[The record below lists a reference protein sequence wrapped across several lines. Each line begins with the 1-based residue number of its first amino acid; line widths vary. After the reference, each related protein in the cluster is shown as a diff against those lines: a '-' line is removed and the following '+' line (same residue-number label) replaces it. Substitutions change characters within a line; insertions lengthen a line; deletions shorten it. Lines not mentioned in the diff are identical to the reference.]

1 MKRRRGRFA
10 MQTLGQ
16 ISNFLTD
23 NFVDGQ
29 LDHQRVSVVLSTD
42 LPRIINELS
51 DTVTALENCWKLRS
65 DYIEQK
71 SILNDE
77 LANTQQE
84 KLLSLLAIASSED
97 PLVRAY
103 NIDFTSDDVKEKVNQ
118 VKLKL
123 SGNYSNLKLVTALEK
138 CKGDLQSVAQQVR
151 LMIGGDIRYHA
162 IKELIHERFI
172 REQQRQEEAKIR
184 RGSPGTVSDELCQE
198 ADKGS
203 CKMGILHTFFR
214 SIHGVTKKIYL

>member
-1 MKRRRGRFA
+1 
-10 MQTLGQ
+10 
-16 ISNFLTD
+16 
-23 NFVDGQ
+23 
-29 LDHQRVSVVLSTD
+29 
-42 LPRIINELS
+42 
-51 DTVTALENCWKLRS
+51 
-65 DYIEQK
+65 
-71 SILNDE
+71 LNDE

-97 PLVRAY
+97 PLVRAF
-103 NIDFTSDDVKEKVNQ
+103 NIDFTSDDVREKVNQ

-123 SGNYSNLKLVTALEK
+123 SGNYSNVKLITALEK

-151 LMIGGDIRYHA
+151 LLIGGDKGSVQQLCIRYHA
-162 IKELIHERFI
+162 IKELIHERSI

-203 CKMGILHTFFR
+203 CKFK
-214 SIHGVTKKIYL
+214 GVS